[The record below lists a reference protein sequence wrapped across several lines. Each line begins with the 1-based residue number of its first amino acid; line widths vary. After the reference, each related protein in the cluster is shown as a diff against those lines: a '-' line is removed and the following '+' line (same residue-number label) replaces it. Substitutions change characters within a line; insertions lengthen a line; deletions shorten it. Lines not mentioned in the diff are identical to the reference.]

1 MPKIWVKRI
10 VLAFLAISVFFIAVD
25 TRMILAQTEQA
36 PTEQVEP
43 APVEAP
49 DPEGILG
56 PLQSPYSQGVTGGK
70 TIMQN
75 SMEVTEASEKS
86 MQKMWDEIFGDGSV
100 MYQAVVLVATSFLG
114 IFFLLTILPILNDT
128 GNFNWR
134 GVGSRF
140 AWIAVVA
147 VLIAND
153 AAMLRG
159 ITIGTRD
166 ILNQT
171 SSTILDVQVDQ
182 VTMRDALNDVIVS
195 EKARSTISMAL
206 ADCEAKEGV
215 EQLRCFKEG
224 AEAAEAIIKEEER
237 WINNQ
242 GKFKPS
248 PGIQRALSRLD
259 STVADLRAAE
269 KAAESGPGSGR
280 FGWFT
285 SEALG
290 MGTID
295 FILQSTSQAASNEL
309 LKAIQQ
315 MFVFGTEIAMILTG
329 LLGPLAVAASLIP
342 TTPRAVFIWMV
353 AFLTIGFIK
362 LTYNILIAFC
372 ALWVINAERQ
382 GSGDF
387 VALLLMS
394 IGAPAIAIALSGWG
408 GISVL
413 NSMAT
418 SAGTAISLIP
428 VTPVSAGVGG
438 TPPSAPP
445 PPAPKT

>member
-1 MPKIWVKRI
+1 LRE
-10 VLAFLAISVFFIAVD
+10 A
-25 TRMILAQTEQA
+25 EQA
-36 PTEQVEP
+36 
-43 APVEAP
+43 A
-49 DPEGILG
+49 EG
-56 PLQSPYSQGVTGGK
+56 
-70 TIMQN
+70 
-75 SMEVTEASEKS
+75 
-86 MQKMWDEIFGDGSV
+86 
-100 MYQAVVLVATSFLG
+100 
-114 IFFLLTILPILNDT
+114 
-128 GNFNWR
+128 
-134 GVGSRF
+134 
-140 AWIAVVA
+140 
-147 VLIAND
+147 
-153 AAMLRG
+153 
-159 ITIGTRD
+159 
-166 ILNQT
+166 
-171 SSTILDVQVDQ
+171 
-182 VTMRDALNDVIVS
+182 
-195 EKARSTISMAL
+195 
-206 ADCEAKEGV
+206 
-215 EQLRCFKEG
+215 
-224 AEAAEAIIKEEER
+224 
-237 WINNQ
+237 
-242 GKFKPS
+242 
-248 PGIQRALSRLD
+248 
-259 STVADLRAAE
+259 
-269 KAAESGPGSGR
+269 GPGSGR

-329 LLGPLAVAASLIP
+329 LLGPLAIAASLIP
-342 TTPRAVFIWMV
+342 TTPRTAFVWMV

-394 IGAPAIAIALSGWG
+394 VGAPAIAIALSGWG

-418 SAGTAISLIP
+418 SAGTAVSMIP
-428 VTPVSAGVGG
+428 VPTVSASGGG